1 MGVIDG
7 LIEGFIRGAV
17 RKAAQGFADKGEI
30 AQAQVT
36 TLTEGVMI
44 EVQIALE
51 MWHNSQKGDPASHT

>member
-30 AQAQVT
+30 TQAQVQP
-36 TLTEGVMI
+36 LVDGVMI

-51 MWHNSQKGDPASHT
+51 MWHDAQAKNTPTT